1 MLSYIYGNILEVIF
15 INRKN
20 AINSGAEKMPAVFI
34 ENGNDKKYK
43 DYLKRHT
50 AIEIS
55 LIKKGSGK
63 CVTETEKF
71 KVTQGDIFIFAPN
84 EMHIFQFDD
93 DNYEIITI
101 HTEPNIVWSIG
112 PEFPESELL
121 KIFFEK
127 SKKFKNHITHDSE
140 ISADLSR
147 LINDALYETLEKE
160 KEYVIALKTKLVS
173 ILVILLRKFGTVKR
187 KTHVP
192 SRSYN
197 LESIENSI
205 LYIKE
210 NLTTQLDLD
219 MIAESAHLSRS
230 HFCTVFKR
238 IYGISPWD
246 YITIRRIEYAL
257 ILLEKGNLNKRE
269 IALNCGFNNTA
280 NFYRAFSKIV
290 NAIPSKL

>member
-1 MLSYIYGNILEVIF
+1 VIF

-20 AINSGAEKMPAVFI
+20 EINSGVEKIPEVFT
-34 ENGNDKKYK
+34 ENGKDKKYK

-50 AIEIS
+50 AVEIS
-55 LIKKGSGK
+55 LIKKGVGK
-63 CVTETEKF
+63 CITESESYPLND
-71 KVTQGDIFIFAPN
+71 GDIFIFAPN
-84 EMHIFQFDD
+84 EMHVFEFENDD
-93 DNYEIITI
+93 FEIITI
-101 HTEPNIVWSIG
+101 HTEPYIIWSIG
-112 PEFPESELL
+112 PEFPDSELL
-121 KIFFEK
+121 KIFFDK
-127 SKKFKNHITHDSE
+127 NSKFKNRILKNEQITPE
-140 ISADLSR
+140 LTR
-147 LINDALYETLEKE
+147 LIEDIFLEMQKKE

-173 ILVILLRKFGTVKR
+173 IFIILLRKFGNIRR

-197 LESIENSI
+197 LESLENAI

-210 NLTTQLDLD
+210 NLTNQLDLD
-219 MIAESAHLSRS
+219 MIANSAHLSRS

-257 ILLEKGNLNKRE
+257 MLIKKGKLTKRE
-269 IALNCGFNNTA
+269 IALSCGFNNTA

-290 NAIPSKL
+290 NSVPGEL

>member
-1 MLSYIYGNILEVIF
+1 M
-15 INRKN
+15 
-20 AINSGAEKMPAVFI
+20 NSDNSKIPKVFI
-34 ENGNDKKYK
+34 ENGKDKKYK

-50 AIEIS
+50 TVEIS
-55 LIKKGSGK
+55 LIKKGDGK
-63 CVTETEKF
+63 CITESESYPF
-71 KVTQGDIFIFAPN
+71 NEGDVFIFAPN
-84 EMHIFQFDD
+84 EMHVFEFNN

-101 HTEPNIVWSIG
+101 HAEPDIIWNIG
-112 PEFPESELL
+112 PEFPDSELL

-127 SKKFKNHITHDSE
+127 NKKFKNHITHDSE

-147 LINDALYETLEKE
+147 LITDALYETVEKD
-160 KEYVIALKTKLVS
+160 KEYIIALKTKLVS
-173 ILVILLRKFGTVKR
+173 ILIILLRKFGTVKR

-257 ILLEKGNLNKRE
+257 ILLEKGKLNKRE

-290 NAIPSKL
+290 NAIPSEL